1 MRSITSSGY
10 EYAWLEET
18 YDIVNI
24 FFFFFLMIRRPPRST
39 LFPYTTLFRSE
50 RDFLGEPLDVLGF
63 LREKALGDEQREVG
77 VLVACR
83 LEHGIQ
89 GGLHQLPH
97 AVAVRPDHHAAAYR
111 RVVRQLGL
119 HDDVVVP
126 LAEVLGAGSDFLS
139 SGHYLKT
146 PFRTFVNATLRCFP
160 VFKSRTTATFALRS
174 SGPMITARGAPRAAA
189 SSSCLR
195 IGWLRSAYSTASPRS
210 RRPAARVRTGATS
223 SPPTA
228 TKKASSCPGA
238 SACFPRP
245 LTSSPSTTSPIPKP
259 TQGRST
265 PAISWMRLS

>member
-1 MRSITSSGY
+1 MQAALDDMFNATGHQN
-10 EYAWLEET
+10 AC
-18 YDIVNI
+18 
-24 FFFFFLMIRRPPRST
+24 
-39 LFPYTTLFRSE
+39 FP
-50 RDFLGEPLDVLGF
+50 
-63 LREKALGDEQREVG
+63 REKALGDEQREVG

-195 IGWLRSAYSTASPRS
+195 IG
-210 RRPAARVRTGATS
+210 
-223 SPPTA
+223 
-228 TKKASSCPGA
+228 
-238 SACFPRP
+238 
-245 LTSSPSTTSPIPKP
+245 
-259 TQGRST
+259 
-265 PAISWMRLS
+265 